1 MRPAFRDAMGGGLLG
16 GTCLMVIVV
25 VLSAA
30 PGGEAFL
37 CPAAVQQHGAAA
49 SGKMLQQRSAVKT
62 RGIGSMTAGAG
73 EGMLDVTSPYEN
85 ASVTPSTPGPLRR
98 VRSFLGGGQ
107 AIDKAGE
114 AAGEVLSEIGEA
126 LEGLE
131 TPAAVSEGGDAVGGL
146 VTTTTA
152 SEEDQGRAAGGLST
166 VGSVKD
172 LVVENKEVVA
182 VVVAGVIGSRYLL
195 VQNGGKR
202 GRGGGRR
209 RRRGGGGGGAAPKS
223 PLAGIGQPRV
233 SPEVAAADL
242 KKRADSLKSA
252 NFDVDLDLF
261 GDAVSDLPARPP
273 PPAPPAAEPSPSPA
287 DAMKGAV
294 AAASDSA
301 AAAAAAAEAEGVTAE
316 AESAA
321 GPAPVEAVAAAPP
334 AVAAEPAPAAVAE
347 PTPAPSTSYS
357 IKPEKSKR
365 KPILSL
371 FKRDTGP
378 QRSTTMQ
385 EALSAESPNVADFRR
400 GLAAVLAES
409 APKGEFDV
417 KEPSL
422 LAEATIIPEDF
433 EGEAG
438 AKAAAAS
445 RMSALKE
452 LMETAGLSLE
462 QGAEVVADV
471 VNAMVVKLTDAAVSS
486 KGVDSTAAAS
496 NALLNYMDEAG
507 ALFVALCPGIALDP
521 QIKYNGTYKRG
532 KLEKVFEAA
541 AKNTLKSMGDE
552 GQMMSLDRLQ
562 DLFSIKKSKADSI
575 TQKIMMDLMMKMMS
589 EGGGEDGDAE
599 GLEKMMEA
607 MGGMEGMGGMPGMGG
622 MGAGRSPEDHKKEV
636 EALKQMVESGDCPK
650 EEVDALRKMY
660 TDAGLDIDTLVNDP
674 NMEASMDADAKEV
687 VVLLRKLL
695 DLWPKK

>member
-1 MRPAFRDAMGGGLLG
+1 
-16 GTCLMVIVV
+16 GTGVQTCALPIP
-25 VLSAA
+25 
-30 PGGEAFL
+30 PGNMASPPPPPL
-37 CPAAVQQHGAAA
+37 IRSYGA
-49 SGKMLQQRSAVKT
+49 
-62 RGIGSMTAGAG
+62 
-73 EGMLDVTSPYEN
+73 
-85 ASVTPSTPGPLRR
+85 TPQN
-98 VRSFLGGGQ
+98 Q

-131 TPAAVSEGGDAVGGL
+131 TPAAGSEGGEAVGGL
-146 VTTTTA
+146 VTTTA
-152 SEEDQGRAAGGLST
+152 AAEEEQGKAAGGVST
-166 VGSVKD
+166 VAGVKD
-172 LVVENKEVVA
+172 LVVDNKEVVA

-209 RRRGGGGGGAAPKS
+209 RRRGGGGGGSAPKS

-252 NFDVDLDLF
+252 NFDVDVDLF

-273 PPAPPAAEPSPSPA
+273 PPTPPAAEPSPSPA

-301 AAAAAAAEAEGVTAE
+301 AAAAAAAAESVTVE

-321 GPAPVEAVAAAPP
+321 GPPPVEAAAAPP
-334 AVAAEPAPAAVAE
+334 AGLAEPAPVEVAE

-365 KPILSL
+365 KGKPILNL
-371 FKRDTGP
+371 FKRDSGP

-385 EALSAESPNVADFRR
+385 EALSSESPNVADFRR
-400 GLAAVLAES
+400 GLAAVLSAS

-417 KEPSL
+417 KEPTL
-422 LAEATIIPEDF
+422 LAEATIVPEDF

-438 AKAAAAS
+438 VKAAAAS

-496 NALLNYMDEAG
+496 NALLKYMDG
-507 ALFVALCPGIALDP
+507 KPGILILAC
-521 QIKYNGTYKRG
+521 
-532 KLEKVFEAA
+532 
-541 AKNTLKSMGDE
+541 
-552 GQMMSLDRLQ
+552 
-562 DLFSIKKSKADSI
+562 LFFF
-575 TQKIMMDLMMKMMS
+575 
-589 EGGGEDGDAE
+589 
-599 GLEKMMEA
+599 
-607 MGGMEGMGGMPGMGG
+607 
-622 MGAGRSPEDHKKEV
+622 V
-636 EALKQMVESGDCPK
+636 
-650 EEVDALRKMY
+650 
-660 TDAGLDIDTLVNDP
+660 
-674 NMEASMDADAKEV
+674 
-687 VVLLRKLL
+687 
-695 DLWPKK
+695 